1 MLVISPALRKQTK
14 QCAQLSKSSALLWI
28 WISNQIDPG
37 CKVSEPSKRWTLQQ
51 GQREGRIGAQGV
63 LLGASPLEIKSER
76 IEWHSDSGCSLR
88 DTQPRNNIAENKT
101 ELFYPELRKEWLFK
115 LTQNPILSH
124 QNSCPQ
130 AVRVPSGHHTW
141 QKKQGARSLPTWQA
155 LLGSAQLQ
163 SAQAI

>member
-14 QCAQLSKSSALLWI
+14 QCAQLSKSSALLWV

-37 CKVSEPSKRWTLQQ
+37 CKVSEPSKRRTLQQ

-63 LLGASPLEIKSER
+63 ILGASPLEIKSER

-101 ELFYPELRKEWLFK
+101 TVSPWAQKRVTFQTHPKPHSLSSK
-115 LTQNPILSH
+115 LLST
-124 QNSCPQ
+124 SCPCVFR
-130 AVRVPSGHHTW
+130 ASHLTE
-141 QKKQGARSLPTWQA
+141 KARSV
-155 LLGSAQLQ
+155 
-163 SAQAI
+163 